1 VAFPPPVP
9 LLVAA
14 TPVRVAALR
23 TAWCATAVPRFLVTS
38 AAALAT
44 DGWAHGRWQEV
55 EGSARRDRI
64 LFEGWLPDRRY
75 PANDTRWEM
84 QEYWQRGPP

>member
-1 VAFPPPVP
+1 M
-9 LLVAA
+9 
-14 TPVRVAALR
+14 
-23 TAWCATAVPRFLVTS
+23 PRFLTTS

-44 DGWAHGRWQEV
+44 DGWAHARWQEV
-55 EGSARRDRI
+55 EGSGGRDRI

-75 PANDTRWEM
+75 PANDTRWEQ